1 MTRAAGVCG
10 RLSKGTGH
18 FVLFKR
24 TDHGYSSE
32 SRL

>member
-10 RLSKGTGH
+10 RICDGAGH